1 MQYWYWSRVGP
12 SSQSWKNVIMQQ
24 CTMNEWMK
32 ICIAPL
38 KPSSQRHLMQ
48 VSVFKK
54 PHVKADLNCNQL
66 MFLSFRVDGRS
77 FHAVDTNDWQL
88 QTLYVMQYV
97 IQLQFHFD
105 STVVQLHFTAV
116 WRLHDLLVR
125 YDHMVLQKFYYYDDG
140 DYYWYHYQIHTFI
153 FPAVTAEWL

>member
-1 MQYWYWSRVGP
+1 
-12 SSQSWKNVIMQQ
+12 
-24 CTMNEWMK
+24 
-32 ICIAPL
+32 
-38 KPSSQRHLMQ
+38 
-48 VSVFKK
+48 
-54 PHVKADLNCNQL
+54 
-66 MFLSFRVDGRS
+66 
-77 FHAVDTNDWQL
+77 
-88 QTLYVMQYV
+88 MQYV